1 MHSPMQDIA
10 SVPLG
15 VASQNGHIQVVEKL
29 LEGGAHINYR
39 DRVRNTGSPVAFL
52 KEYLSLVL
60 ISKICIEQCS
70 VINLFH
76 ICVCSLAKQHSHLL
90 PEMVMWR

>member
-1 MHSPMQDIA
+1 MHSSMQDIA

-39 DRVRNTGSPVAFL
+39 DRVRNTGSPEVFL

-60 ISKICIEQCS
+60 ISKIYISTNCGHQSFCIS
-70 VINLFH
+70 TPVH
-76 ICVCSLAKQHSHLL
+76 TV
-90 PEMVMWR
+90 

>member
-1 MHSPMQDIA
+1 MCMTVSFINTLSLYMHSPMQDIA

-29 LEGGAHINYR
+29 LDGGAHINYR

-52 KEYLSLVL
+52 KEYLSLVQ
-60 ISKICIEQCS
+60 ICTE
-70 VINLFH
+70 
-76 ICVCSLAKQHSHLL
+76 
-90 PEMVMWR
+90 